1 MDFLGKVFNWMV
13 IIGLILLL
21 GRIVTAVFLF
31 MDIPFTSFFK
41 EYSVISIIVL
51 IIGVIGQHYTKP
63 DKK

>member
-21 GRIVTAVFLF
+21 GRIVTEVFLF
-31 MDIPFTSFFK
+31 MDIPFPPFFK
-41 EYSVISIIVL
+41 DYSVISIIVL
-51 IIGVIGQHYTKP
+51 IIGAIGQHYTKP